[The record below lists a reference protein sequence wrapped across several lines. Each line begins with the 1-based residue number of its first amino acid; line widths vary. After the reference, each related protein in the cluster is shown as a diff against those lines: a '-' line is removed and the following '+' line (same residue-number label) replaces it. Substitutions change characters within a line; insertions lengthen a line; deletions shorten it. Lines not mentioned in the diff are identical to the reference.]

1 MVLIHRFSLARP
13 LYFAR
18 FLPLM
23 ILLSFAACGKKD
35 PASEPLKVT
44 PNERIVPSS
53 SPKEPPI
60 IILSPS
66 SGNTGAYTPTSNNS
80 SSRKVKKKASLPSSS
95 YSTSNMT
102 TSQGSYA
109 VQIGA
114 FSSEAV
120 ANRAASQARQ
130 KAPSLLS
137 SATTQIDTIPKNGQ
151 SLYRV
156 KLSGLTANYASQACT
171 ELKQQQMSCII
182 TR

>member
-1 MVLIHRFSLARP
+1 MVLIHRSFLARP

-18 FLPLM
+18 FLPL
-23 ILLSFAACGKKD
+23 IALLCFAACGKKD
-35 PASEPLKVT
+35 PASEPLKIT

-66 SGNTGAYTPTSNNS
+66 SGNTGAYTPTTSPS

-95 YSTSNMT
+95 YSASNVT

-114 FSSEAV
+114 FSSESV
-120 ANRAASQARQ
+120 ANRAANQARQ
-130 KAPSLLS
+130 KVPSLLS
-137 SATTQIDTIPKNGQ
+137 STTTRIDTIPKNGQ
-151 SLYRV
+151 DLYRV

-171 ELKQQQMSCII
+171 ELKQQQISCII